1 MFSALSHG
9 TRVECAG
16 SLICSALLVTL
27 LAAPTQAQIATTGID
42 DDPTSGMRR
51 GTNTIVGRVTY
62 PSGRQLDRRYTV
74 RLSSVAVGEFSTM
87 TDENGGFTF
96 RRLKDG
102 SYFIRVEAG
111 KEYLPAQE
119 TVDFYDNRGQTLTLQ
134 IELRPRPVN
143 SNKPGIINATLAGV
157 PKAAQEFYEKAMAS
171 AQVGENKKGIEQLR
185 SAVAVHPQF
194 VLALNEMSV
203 LYLKLGELDKAGEAL
218 AEALE
223 IEPENAT
230 LRLNYGYVLMLREH
244 FVDSERELRRAVQL
258 KDDSTLAHLYRGK
271 VLIKLRNFDEA
282 EKELNRAIS
291 LGGQAAG
298 MAYRYLGALYSE
310 RGDTAK
316 AIEALE
322 RYLSLKPND
331 QDAKQV
337 QTVIKQLRE
346 SIKKQS

>member
-1 MFSALSHG
+1 MFPASSREI
-9 TRVECAG
+9 RVKHAG
-16 SLICSALLVTL
+16 FVICSALFVVSFAT
-27 LAAPTQAQIATTGID
+27 TGQAQLTGTGID
-42 DDPTSGMRR
+42 DDPASGMRN

-74 RLSSVAVGEFSTM
+74 RLSSVVVGEFSTM
-87 TDENGGFTF
+87 TDENGVFTF
-96 RRLKDG
+96 RRLRDG
-102 SYFIRVEAG
+102 TYSIRVEAG

-119 TVDFYDNRGQTLTLQ
+119 TVELYDNRGRTVTVQ
-134 IELRPRPVN
+134 IELRPRPA
-143 SNKPGIINATLAGV
+143 STNKPGVINAALAGV
-157 PKAAQEFYEKAMAS
+157 PKPAQDLYEKAMAS

-218 AEALE
+218 AEALKV
-223 IEPENAT
+223 EPENAT
-230 LRLNYGYVLMLREH
+230 LRLNYGYVLMMREH
-244 FVDSERELRRAVQL
+244 FVDSERELHRALQL